1 MGDTVKAS
9 MNRIVAALALV
20 LLATPAEAGLTLCN
34 TTAHPARLA
43 LGRFDGTHWMSEG
56 WWKIAGHRC
65 ATLISGPLD
74 ARYYYLYATDG
85 GPGSWDGSRAFC
97 VSASDSF
104 RIAGRSDCAGRGFDS
119 RDFFEVDTH
128 DKTDYTQSLSD

>member
-9 MNRIVAALALV
+9 MNRIVAALALI
-20 LLATPAEAGLTLCN
+20 LLATPAEAGLKLCN
-34 TTAHPARLA
+34 GTAHPAKLA
-43 LGRFDGTHWMSEG
+43 LGHFNGTRWMSEG
-56 WWKIAGHRC
+56 WWKIAGHSC

-74 ARYYYLYATDG
+74 ARYYYVYATDG

-97 VSASDSF
+97 VGADDSF
-104 RIAGRSDCAGRGFDS
+104 KIVGRGDCAGRGFDS
-119 RDFFEVDTH
+119 RDFFEVDTQ